1 MLGSTHFFD
10 WWLQVAASSP
20 GGLRRGL
27 NSIIA
32 LTAWEIWK
40 HRNAA
45 IFDGARPS
53 TDELVQRIRAEARRW
68 GKAGDRGRDRIIP
81 VT

>member
-1 MLGSTHFFD
+1 MLGSTSFFD
-10 WWLQVAASSP
+10 WWLRAAAASP

-27 NSIIA
+27 NSINT

-45 IFDGARPS
+45 IFDGVRPS
-53 TDELVQRIRAEARRW
+53 TDELVQLIKDEARRW
-68 GKAGDRGRDRIIP
+68 AKAGDKGLDRIIP